1 MMALL
6 IACDHAEAANPSLL
20 PSPALLQTIGTPAL
34 LQATLSDSA
43 APAGVEQPPRGRARS
58 SEMRSHGLGTL
69 QRPGCVAGDPFPTDR
84 GHPTAGVTQGR
95 GGCHQ

>member
-20 PSPALLQTIGTPAL
+20 PSPALLQ
-34 LQATLSDSA
+34 ATLSDSA
-43 APAGVEQPPRGRARS
+43 APAGVEQQPRGRARR

-69 QRPGCVAGDPFPTDR
+69 QRPGCVAGDQFPAGR
-84 GHPTAGVTQGR
+84 NLGTAGEPQGR